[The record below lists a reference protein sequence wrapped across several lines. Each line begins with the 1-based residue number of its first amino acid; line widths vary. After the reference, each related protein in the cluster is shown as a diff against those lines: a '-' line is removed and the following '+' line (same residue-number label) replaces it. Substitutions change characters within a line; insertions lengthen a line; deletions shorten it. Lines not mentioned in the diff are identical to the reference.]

1 MSRRVGATAVL
12 SVVVLVLLAVPS
24 VAHAVTWPL
33 PLERYALAWGAPSCR
48 FGSAVAVWGDTMAVS
63 APTAAVDT
71 VTAAG
76 KVAVFERRGV
86 SWIPAQLLTAPT
98 PRLAGR
104 FGDSLAIRGDVLAVG
119 APLEDSGSGAVY
131 IFVRSG
137 GVWTFSARI
146 LPPWLDARRFGW
158 SVSLYGDKLAIGCP
172 MANVSRGAVFI
183 YRRNAVGA
191 WEWLQQIDDPAM
203 ASDDYF
209 GTSVALY
216 GDWLLASNPGQT
228 VSDVRAGAVHAYR
241 WNEAF
246 ITYDHVQEI
255 PAPDAV
261 LSADFGQS
269 LAVDRDVLVVGAPG
283 MPGPGP
289 TLEHGMAYL
298 FQRSGATWSLVS
310 RLMSSYSLGGGA
322 QAGAAVSVSGDT
334 IAVGAPGA
342 VSGRGLVQVYS
353 MSGLPT
359 TALQQACTVDPP
371 AGTTLGARFGTGLG
385 LSGGNLGCGA
395 PYDDAAA
402 SDGGSV
408 AAYTFRYPLTPDRTA
423 LRVSGADRYL
433 TNIEASKRGFP
444 FGAPAVVVCTGENWP
459 DALGGAGLAGA
470 AHGPVLLTRASAL
483 PTATV
488 AEIKRLG
495 AVKAYVLGGTG
506 AVSDSVVGAL
516 RSLLGHS
523 NVWRLAGPN
532 RYATARA
539 VAAETIRL
547 RGSTYAGGAFVATG
561 ARYPD
566 AVAVSPLAAYLGT
579 PLVLSNPASSTVD
592 LPPEV
597 TAAAVAGGEGAVS
610 ADQFNDLV
618 HKLGASYVVRVYGV
632 DRYATAAAL
641 AQWGVDG
648 GMNKNGVGLATG
660 ENFPDALSA
669 GPMLGAYG
677 CPLLLTRSTTL
688 SAATDA
694 KLRAWRPSVLYLH
707 VIGGT
712 GAVTNAVRDFAAD
725 AAWGP

>member
-12 SVVVLVLLAVPS
+12 SVVVLVLLAVPN
-24 VAHAVTWPL
+24 VAYAVTWPL
-33 PLERYALAWGAPSCR
+33 PLDRYALAWGEPSCR
-48 FGSAVAVWGDTMAVS
+48 FGSAVAIWGDTMAVS
-63 APTAAVDT
+63 APAAAVET
-71 VTAAG
+71 ITAAG

-86 SWIPAQLLTAPT
+86 RWIPAQTLAAPT

-104 FGDSLAIRGDVLAVG
+104 FGESLAIRGDVMAVG

-137 GVWTFSARI
+137 GIWTFSARI
-146 LPPWLDARRFGW
+146 PPPWLEARRFGW

-183 YRRNAVGA
+183 YRRNAAGT
-191 WEWLQQIDDPAM
+191 WESLQQIDDPAM
-203 ASDDYF
+203 AYDDYF

-241 WNEAF
+241 WNESADR
-246 ITYDHVQEI
+246 YDHAQQM
-255 PAPDAV
+255 PAPDTV
-261 LSADFGQS
+261 LSADFGRS

-289 TLEHGMAYL
+289 VSEHGMAYL
-298 FQRSGATWSLVS
+298 FQRSGTTWSLVS
-310 RLMSSYSLGGGA
+310 RLMSSYSLGVGA

-342 VSGRGLVQVYS
+342 VSGKGLVQMYS

-359 TALQQACTVDPP
+359 TALQQACNVNPP
-371 AGTTLGARFGTGLG
+371 TGTTSDARFGTGLG

-408 AAYTFRYPLTPDRTA
+408 AAYIFQYPLTPDRTA
-423 LRVSGADRYL
+423 LRVSGTDRYL
-433 TNIEASKRGFP
+433 TNVEASKRGFP

-470 AHGPVLLTRASAL
+470 VHGPVLLTRSSAL
-483 PTATV
+483 PAATV

-495 AVKAYVLGGTG
+495 AVKAYVIGGTG
-506 AVSDSVVGAL
+506 AVSASVENAL
-516 RSLLGHS
+516 RSLLGSS
-523 NVWRLAGPN
+523 NVQRLQGPN
-532 RYATARA
+532 RYATAQA
-539 VAAETIRL
+539 VAAETIRQ

-561 ARYPD
+561 DKYPD
-566 AVAVSPLAAYLGT
+566 AVAVSPLAAFLGT
-579 PLVLSNPASSTVD
+579 PLLLANPASTSVD
-592 LPPEV
+592 LPSQV
-597 TAAAVAGGEGAVS
+597 TYAVVAGGESAVS
-610 ADQFNDLV
+610 AAHYADLV
-618 HKLGASYVVRVYGV
+618 AKLGASNVVRKYGLN
-632 DRYATAAAL
+632 RYETAAAL
-641 AQWGVDG
+641 AQLGVDG
-648 GMNKNGVGLATG
+648 GMNKSGVGLATG

-677 CPLLLTRSTTL
+677 CPLLLTRSTVL
-688 SAATDA
+688 SEAADL
-694 KLRAWRPSVLYLH
+694 KLRAWRPNVSFLH
-707 VIGGT
+707 VVGGT
-712 GAVTNAVRDFAAD
+712 GAVSEDVKNAAAD